1 MIYGAKHMK
10 VIAILTIFYIVFFL
24 VSLYRVI
31 TKKETDE
38 KSNKD
43 AELDALSIKF
53 YGKPYK
59 ELNEFDAL
67 CISMYGKPY
76 DELSGEE
83 QHDLEVVYTDCY

>member
-10 VIAILTIFYIVFFL
+10 VITIITIFYIVFFL
-24 VSLYRVI
+24 VSLCRVI

-38 KSNKD
+38 KNKD
-43 AELDALSIKF
+43 AEL
-53 YGKPYK
+53 
-59 ELNEFDAL
+59 DAL
-67 CISMYGKPY
+67 CISMYGKPL

>member
-10 VIAILTIFYIVFFL
+10 VITIITIFYIVFFL
-24 VSLYRVI
+24 VSLCRVI

-38 KSNKD
+38 KNKD

-59 ELNEFDAL
+59 ELNDFYAL
-67 CISMYGKPY
+67 CISMYGNPL

>member
-1 MIYGAKHMK
+1 MK

-38 KSNKD
+38 KNKD

-59 ELNEFDAL
+59 ELNDFYAL
-67 CISMYGKPY
+67 CISMYGKPL